1 MSGTVNNTL
10 MKAIHQLNNRTS
22 YEPLDLDLTGTL
34 SKDIQRTFDAIRD
47 RNHLSRKAHKF
58 ISPIDC
64 RLAGFYLLPEVRK
77 PGNRG

>member
-10 MKAIHQLNNRTS
+10 MKAMHQLNRTS

-34 SKDIQRTFDAIRD
+34 SKDIQRTLDDIRD
-47 RNHLSRKAHKF
+47 RSHLSRKAHKF
-58 ISPIDC
+58 LSPIDC
-64 RLAGFYLLPEVRK
+64 RPAGFYLLPEVLK